1 MITLMVQKNGQTVV
15 PRGEMIVDGSQK
27 AASQGEDSQ
36 EQIAESQVRSDYSD
50 GTEVWTD
57 SATNW

>member
-1 MITLMVQKNGQTVV
+1 MLPTS
-15 PRGEMIVDGSQK
+15 EMIVDGCQE

-36 EQIAESQVRSDYSD
+36 QQTAESQVRSDYSD

-57 SATNW
+57 SAANW

>member
-1 MITLMVQKNGQTVV
+1 MNTQMVQKYGQTVV
-15 PRGEMIVDGSQK
+15 PSGEMIVDGSQE
-27 AASQGEDSQ
+27 AASQGEDTQ
-36 EQIAESQVRSDYSD
+36 HQTAESQVSSDYSD